1 MGKTVRNYH
10 RKDGSVR
17 QTVSYSRKNIFGT
30 RVVETYSR
38 EIAPRKRLTLTLHGW
53 KLVLLIAVGLAVV
66 CGILF
71 AVISADTLIE
81 RVIWIVVPIALI
93 VLGTVEIRKIM
104 QASAPAQE
112 TLPPPVVSGNNWYC
126 PRCDYKNVMTDRY
139 CRGCNYEFPREREST
154 PESSDAV
161 QNEWECPGCGG
172 RNPYAVR
179 YCPIC
184 NTPKP

>member
-17 QTVSYSRKNIFGT
+17 QTVSYSHKNIFGT
-30 RVVETYSR
+30 RVVNTYSR
-38 EIAPRKRLTLTLHGW
+38 EIAPKNTVRLTAHGW
-53 KLVLLIAVGLAVV
+53 RLVLLIAVGLAVV

-81 RVIWIVVPIALI
+81 RIIWIVVPIALI

-139 CRGCNYEFPREREST
+139 CRGCNYEFPRTADSAADD
-154 PESSDAV
+154 PNAQPS
-161 QNEWECPGCGG
+161 EWECPQCGG
-172 RNPYAVR
+172 RNPAASR